1 MKDLDFLKSNLI
13 AYHGIY
19 DNERIFENT
28 LQAYQR
34 ANKFGFIIQLDVRMT
49 GCGTLI
55 CFHDENLERMLHVD
69 QDLLEISYDELSY
82 IAKYQIPTLKEVLY
96 MINGNVPLIFKIESK
111 VRQFAVEREISNILD
126 NYEGKFAII
135 SDNKKTLKWFY
146 KNKPSYVIGLVL
158 NSSNYI
164 KSLLYKKCDFFN
176 MDINLYN
183 DKYVRKLR
191 ENKFIIGELIT
202 SEEEYTHKN
211 DVYDNLVVDNI
222 LENVSE
228 F

>member
-1 MKDLDFLKSNLI
+1 MKDLNFLKSNLI

-34 ANKFGFIIQLDVRMT
+34 ANKFGYIIQLDVKMT

-55 CFHDENLERMLHVD
+55 CFHDDNLERMLHVD

-82 IAKYQIPTLKEVLY
+82 IAKYQIPTLKEVLDT
-96 MINGNVPLIFKIESK
+96 IKGNVPLIFKLESK
-111 VRQFAVEREISNILD
+111 VRKFAVEREISNILD
-126 NYEGKFAII
+126 NYEGDFAII

-146 KNKPSYVIGLVL
+146 KNKPNYVIGLVI

-164 KSLLYKKCDFFN
+164 KSLLFKKCDFFN

-191 ENKFIIGELIT
+191 ENKFIIGQLIT
-202 SEEEYTHKN
+202 SKSEYSHKN
-211 DVYDNLVVDNI
+211 GVYDNLVIDNI
-222 LENVSE
+222 LENGIE